1 MEAIN
6 KLKAFSKPI
15 NFLSFSGGIRDIC
28 FVLCYMEEGGE
39 IFEKKI
45 SSWFS
50 FSIVKFNF
58 YPSTFQ
64 VL

>member
-28 FVLCYMEEGGE
+28 FVLCCMEEGGE
-39 IFEKKI
+39 IFEKKDI
-45 SSWFS
+45 ELVFLLDRK
-50 FSIVKFNF
+50 I
-58 YPSTFQ
+58 
-64 VL
+64 